1 MSFFTFTTAKL
12 RIWTRV
18 FKGQIRLL
26 LNSDPDRRI
35 RVLIW
40 LFSSLTKKKFYWNIS
55 NTVKVFHSLQLFSI
69 MNIARAKLI
78 GCKAFWSNPV
88 WGGSI
93 LCKISNPVFL
103 KGRFRSISYG
113 TQPSS
118 YVDLLFLLIFGLSQC
133 SMLIFVLQNLYII
146 LI

>member
-1 MSFFTFTTAKL
+1 MSFFTFSTAEL

-18 FKGQIRLL
+18 FKDQIRLL

-55 NTVKVFHSLQLFSI
+55 NTVKVFHTIQLFSM
-69 MNIARAKLI
+69 MNIARSKLI
-78 GCKAFWSNPV
+78 GCKMDPFYAKYRILFSLRV
-88 WGGSI
+88 GSGQ
-93 LCKISNPVFL
+93 SHMDP
-103 KGRFRSISYG
+103 
-113 TQPSS
+113 QPSS